1 MGGRGESEWLLAWR
15 AEAHNGLKGSRDL
28 GGLRLALVC
37 LSKRKSKVRKVRAA
51 EDAGAPLTASSHPVH
66 IKHHARAI
74 HQGLGTLFCTPNCP
88 CPLTRNSARRSHA
101 LLASS
106 LPSPAAPSSLPRPSA
121 QVHHLNRTPADTTD
135 AIGAADLVQDL
146 YLRELK
152 NYKVPQVKPT
162 DAEGQVQKFSIPAA
176 PKSPEE
182 ADIANELNAYETQ
195 QPDVGT
201 EATAED
207 GQVLPDEDWFVE
219 EDESITTP
227 GATH

>member
-1 MGGRGESEWLLAWR
+1 MPVPAGSAAAQQRQRGWRRLGRA
-15 AEAHNGLKGSRDL
+15 A
-28 GGLRLALVC
+28 LALTALC
-37 LSKRKSKVRKVRAA
+37 KRKSKVSADSRRVQ
-51 EDAGAPLTASSHPVH
+51 ELSLTASSHPLH
-66 IKHHARAI
+66 IQHHACAI
-74 HQGLGTLFCTPNCP
+74 HQGLGTLFWPPNCP
-88 CPLTRNSARRSHA
+88 CPLTRHSARRSHA

-106 LPSPAAPSSLPRPSA
+106 LPLPAAPSSPLRPFA
-121 QVHHLNRTPADTTD
+121 QVHHHSRAPTDSAD
-135 AIGAADLVQDL
+135 AIGTADLVQDL

-152 NYKVPQVKPT
+152 NYKVPQVKAG
-162 DAEGQVQKFSIPAA
+162 DADAHVQKFSVPAA

-182 ADIANELNAYETQ
+182 ADIASELNAYETQ

-207 GQVLPDEDWFVE
+207 GQVLPEEDWFVE

>member
-1 MGGRGESEWLLAWR
+1 MI
-15 AEAHNGLKGSRDL
+15 D
-28 GGLRLALVC
+28 
-37 LSKRKSKVRKVRAA
+37 
-51 EDAGAPLTASSHPVH
+51 SSHPLH
-66 IKHHARAI
+66 IQHHARAI
-74 HQGLGTLFCTPNCP
+74 HQGLGTLFWTPNCR
-88 CPLTRNSARRSHA
+88 CLLTRNSARRSHA

-106 LPSPAAPSSLPRPSA
+106 LPLPAAPSSPLRPFA
-121 QVHHLNRTPADTTD
+121 QVHHHNRTPTDTTD

-152 NYKVPQVKPT
+152 NYKVPQVKAN
-162 DAEGQVQKFSIPAA
+162 DAEGHVQKFSIPAA

-182 ADIANELNAYETQ
+182 ADIANELKAYETQ
-195 QPDVGT
+195 QPDVGA

-207 GQVLPDEDWFVE
+207 GQVLPQEDWFVE